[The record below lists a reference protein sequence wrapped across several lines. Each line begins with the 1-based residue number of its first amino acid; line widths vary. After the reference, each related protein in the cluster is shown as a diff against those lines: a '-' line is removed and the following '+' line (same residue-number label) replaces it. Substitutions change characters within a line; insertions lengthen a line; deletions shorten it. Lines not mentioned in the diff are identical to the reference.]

1 MNAPRPAGLALLAL
15 IVTASCEAPEPAMM
29 PVILPPAPEVQRQAE
44 TGEAAAQFALAQY
57 HLGDE
62 DPAVMLRWLRA
73 SACQGDPLA
82 QVSLG
87 VLYDA
92 GDRVYQDRIEA
103 YLWFSW
109 AAQQGN
115 SEAAQFAVDL
125 KTAMANDER
134 AFAETLLQDGWLAML
149 DCRTQ

>member
-1 MNAPRPAGLALLAL
+1 
-15 IVTASCEAPEPAMM
+15 MM

-103 YLWFSW
+103 YLWFAW